1 MLFDLQIIVCFMAL
15 TIASINCDVNEL
27 TTPSSESV
35 TQASPITIDP
45 KLRKALLEALTSFG
59 GEESTESEEDFGTT
73 TDGGITDFPEDITNN
88 PLVKIHSF
96 AIDGDKSNENEII
109 KTIIIS
115 RPRTTLTPPKT
126 NNIDFNEDKVEIN
139 FGKTPDPI
147 NQEEEVKI
155 DNIQLARSVATN
167 ISAASNNNVEK
178 KEEKL
183 KKKTSVKSVTKPITP
198 QPTTT
203 TLPPPVTNSDGENIE
218 KVKGEDVK
226 IFQAP
231 LLAAFTVQQVRQ
243 QQYNDY
249 F

>member
-1 MLFDLQIIVCFMAL
+1 MAL
-15 TIASINCDVNEL
+15 TIASIKCDVNEL
-27 TTPSSESV
+27 TTPSSVSV
-35 TQASPITIDP
+35 TQSSPITIDP
-45 KLRKALLEALTSFG
+45 KLRKALLEALTNFG
-59 GEESTESEEDFGTT
+59 GEESTESDEDFGTT
-73 TDGGITDFPEDITNN
+73 TDGSTDLPEDITNN

-126 NNIDFNEDKVEIN
+126 NDIELIDDKVEIN
-139 FGKTPDPI
+139 FGNKTPDPI
-147 NQEEEVKI
+147 NEEEVKI
-155 DNIQLARSVATN
+155 DNIQLARSVTTN
-167 ISAASNNNVEK
+167 ISAASNNNVVK

-183 KKKTSVKSVTKPITP
+183 KKKTTVKSVTKPITP

-231 LLAAFTVQQVRQ
+231 LLAAFTVQQVRH
-243 QQYNDY
+243 QQYNYY
-249 F
+249 FNTAFIH